1 MMSTDQN
8 DGGAARSLAL
18 FDGPGRPATGPD
30 PLTDPVYAYVGSLSP
45 ASQEAV
51 WKRLRT
57 VARLFEI
64 PDPAT
69 FPWHH
74 LRAAQVARIRQRLMQ
89 PYGPTNK
96 RAAPATVNL
105 TLAVFR
111 GIAQEARN
119 ANALSDE
126 EYRRICE
133 VKADKGER
141 LPRGRAVP
149 TGELTAL
156 VRACARDASPAG
168 VRDAAMLAALY
179 TGGLRRSE
187 LAALALDDYT
197 AAPPTLRI
205 LHGKNDK
212 QRAVPI
218 PTSAAAA
225 LNRWLELRGREPG
238 ALFVPIDQTGRIA
251 GAGEGG
257 MSAHAIYKMLNKRA
271 RQAGVPS
278 LTPHDMRRTFVSDL
292 LDAGV
297 DLSAAQHLAGH
308 ASVVTTARYDR
319 RGEAA
324 MRADPI
330 AAILAAEQPEGFWVK
345 PGPGYTPKYRGTVWQ
360 LTFLDQLGADGAD
373 PRVRAACAY
382 VLAHSQAATGG
393 FASWEDGRRDE
404 APHPPRW
411 RSIASLATCS
421 GR

>member
-1 MMSTDQN
+1 MSETITMTTATTAIQ
-8 DGGAARSLAL
+8 GVAL
-18 FDGPGRPATGPD
+18 FDEPYRLRSEPES
-30 PLTDPVYAYVGSLSP
+30 LIDPVYDYIGNLSP

-74 LRAAQVARIRQRLMQ
+74 LRAPQVARIRQRLMQ
-89 PYGPTNK
+89 PYGPAHK

-105 TLAVFR
+105 TLAVLR
-111 GIAQEARN
+111 GIAREARN
-119 ANALSDE
+119 ANAMTSE

-156 VRACARDASPAG
+156 VKACARDTSPAG

-179 TGGLRRSE
+179 TGGLRRAE

-218 PTSAAAA
+218 PASAAAA
-225 LNRWLELRGREPG
+225 LDRWVEVRGREPG
-238 ALFVPIDQTGRIA
+238 ALFVPIDQVGRIA
-251 GAGEGG
+251 DVG
-257 MSAHAIYKMLNKRA
+257 MSAHAIYKMLTKRA
-271 RQAGVPS
+271 KQAGVPP
-278 LTPHDMRRTFVSDL
+278 LTPHDMRRTFVGDL
-292 LDAGV
+292 LTAGN
-297 DLSAAQHLAGH
+297 DISAVQRMAGH
-308 ASVVTTARYDR
+308 ASVTTTQRYDR
-319 RGEAA
+319 RGEEV
-324 MRADPI
+324 MR
-330 AAILAAEQPEGFWVK
+330 
-345 PGPGYTPKYRGTVWQ
+345 
-360 LTFLDQLGADGAD
+360 
-373 PRVRAACAY
+373 RAADT
-382 VLAHSQAATGG
+382 LHFPT
-393 FASWEDGRRDE
+393 
-404 APHPPRW
+404 P
-411 RSIASLATCS
+411 
-421 GR
+421 

>member
-1 MMSTDQN
+1 MASNTP
-8 DGGAARSLAL
+8 AL
-18 FDGPGRPATGPD
+18 FDGAGLPATEPET
-30 PLTDPVYAYVGSLSP
+30 LTDPVYAYVESLAP

-89 PYGPTNK
+89 PYGPTHK

-111 GIAQEARN
+111 GIAREARN
-119 ANALSDE
+119 ASTMTSE

-149 TGELTAL
+149 KGELTAL
-156 VRACARDASPAG
+156 VQACARDKTAAG

-187 LAALALDDYT
+187 LAALTLDDYIP
-197 AAPPTLRI
+197 APPALRI

-212 QRAVPI
+212 QRVVPI
-218 PTSAAAA
+218 PASAAVA
-225 LNRWLELRGREPG
+225 LDRWVEVRGREPG
-238 ALFVPIDQTGRIA
+238 ALFVPIDQAGRIA
-251 GAGEGG
+251 EDGKG

-271 RQAGVPS
+271 RQAGVPP
-278 LTPHDMRRTFVSDL
+278 LTPHDMRRTFVVICTNCGHHNLVDRQRTRSGGVVMPGTLESDREP
-292 LDAGV
+292 
-297 DLSAAQHLAGH
+297 
-308 ASVVTTARYDR
+308 T
-319 RGEAA
+319 
-324 MRADPI
+324 
-330 AAILAAEQPEGFWVK
+330 
-345 PGPGYTPKYRGTVWQ
+345 
-360 LTFLDQLGADGAD
+360 
-373 PRVRAACAY
+373 
-382 VLAHSQAATGG
+382 
-393 FASWEDGRRDE
+393 
-404 APHPPRW
+404 
-411 RSIASLATCS
+411 
-421 GR
+421 

>member
-1 MMSTDQN
+1 MISTDQD
-8 DGGAARSLAL
+8 DGGAAHSLTL
-18 FDGPGRPATGPD
+18 FDGPGRPVSGPE
-30 PLTDPVYAYVGSLSP
+30 PLADPVYAYIDSLSP

-57 VARLFEI
+57 VARLFDI
-64 PDPAT
+64 ADPAT

-111 GIAQEARN
+111 GIAREARN
-119 ANALSDE
+119 ANTMTDE
-126 EYRRICE
+126 EYRRVCE

-156 VRACARDASPAG
+156 VKACARDTSPAG

-187 LAALALDDYT
+187 LATLALDDYT
-197 AAPPTLRI
+197 PAPPTLRV

-218 PTSAAAA
+218 PASAAAA
-225 LNRWLELRGREPG
+225 LDRWIALRGREPG
-238 ALFVPIDQTGRIA
+238 ALFVPIDQTGRVA
-251 GAGEGG
+251 GDAPGAG

-271 RQAGVPS
+271 RQAGIPS
-278 LTPHDMRRTFVSDL
+278 LTPHDMRRTFVGDL
-292 LDAGV
+292 LSAGN
-297 DLSAAQHLAGH
+297 DISAVQRMAGH
-308 ASVVTTARYDR
+308 ASVTTTQRYDR
-319 RGEAA
+319 RGEEV
-324 MRADPI
+324 MR
-330 AAILAAEQPEGFWVK
+330 
-345 PGPGYTPKYRGTVWQ
+345 
-360 LTFLDQLGADGAD
+360 
-373 PRVRAACAY
+373 RAADT
-382 VLAHSQAATGG
+382 LHFPTS
-393 FASWEDGRRDE
+393 
-404 APHPPRW
+404 
-411 RSIASLATCS
+411 
-421 GR
+421 

>member
-1 MMSTDQN
+1 MAEMSSY
-8 DGGAARSLAL
+8 DGEASTIALVNELGLPTITQEPLA
-18 FDGPGRPATGPD
+18 
-30 PLTDPVYAYVGSLSP
+30 DPVYAYIDSLSP

-64 PDPAT
+64 PDPVT

-89 PYGPTNK
+89 PYGPTDK

-111 GIAQEARN
+111 GIAREARN
-119 ANALSDE
+119 ANAMTSE

-156 VRACARDASPAG
+156 VKACAQDTSPSG

-187 LAALALDDYT
+187 LAALALDDYIP
-197 AAPPTLRI
+197 APPALRV

-212 QRAVPI
+212 QREVPI
-218 PTSAAAA
+218 PASAAAA
-225 LNRWLELRGREPG
+225 LDPWLELRGGEPG
-238 ALFVPIDQTGRIA
+238 ALFVPIDQAGRIA
-251 GAGEGG
+251 EDGAG

-271 RQAGVPS
+271 RQAGIPP
-278 LTPHDMRRTFVSDL
+278 LTPHDMRRTFVGDL
-292 LDAGV
+292 LTAGN
-297 DLSAAQHLAGH
+297 DISAVQRMAGH
-308 ASVVTTARYDR
+308 ASVTTTQRYDR
-319 RGEAA
+319 RSEEV
-324 MRADPI
+324 MR
-330 AAILAAEQPEGFWVK
+330 
-345 PGPGYTPKYRGTVWQ
+345 
-360 LTFLDQLGADGAD
+360 
-373 PRVRAACAY
+373 RAADT
-382 VLAHSQAATGG
+382 LHFPT
-393 FASWEDGRRDE
+393 
-404 APHPPRW
+404 P
-411 RSIASLATCS
+411 
-421 GR
+421 

>member
-1 MMSTDQN
+1 MMSTDQT
-8 DGGAARSLAL
+8 DQGAARALAL
-18 FDGPGRPATGPD
+18 FDGSGQPATGSE
-30 PLTDPVYAYVGSLSP
+30 PLTDPVYAYVESLSP

-111 GIAQEARN
+111 GIAREARN
-119 ANALSDE
+119 ANTMTDE
-126 EYRRICE
+126 EYRRVCE

-156 VRACARDASPAG
+156 VRACARDTSPAG

-187 LAALALDDYT
+187 LAALAFDDYT
-197 AAPPTLRI
+197 PAPPTLRV

-218 PTSAAAA
+218 PASAGAA
-225 LNRWLELRGREPG
+225 LDAWLELRGRAPG
-238 ALFVPIDQTGRIA
+238 ALFVPIDQAGRIA
-251 GAGEGG
+251 DDANGAGLRG
-257 MSAHAIYKMLNKRA
+257 MTAYAIYKMLNKRA
-271 RQAGVPS
+271 RQAGIPP
-278 LTPHDMRRTFVSDL
+278 LTPHDMRRTFVGDL
-292 LDAGV
+292 LTAGN
-297 DLSAAQHLAGH
+297 DISAVQRMAGH
-308 ASVVTTARYDR
+308 ASVTTTQRYDR
-319 RGEAA
+319 RGEEV
-324 MRADPI
+324 MR
-330 AAILAAEQPEGFWVK
+330 
-345 PGPGYTPKYRGTVWQ
+345 
-360 LTFLDQLGADGAD
+360 
-373 PRVRAACAY
+373 RAADTLHFPTPSSDAWGKM
-382 VLAHSQAATGG
+382 S
-393 FASWEDGRRDE
+393 
-404 APHPPRW
+404 
-411 RSIASLATCS
+411 
-421 GR
+421 